1 MHHPLTHHTSSTGEH
16 CRVILRRT
24 TALLKYQ
31 IMEVIMKE
39 VDHCKKSTATK
50 IFCFRNALE
59 KKGHHEI
66 RGAAKSFH
74 FVVTI

>member
-1 MHHPLTHHTSSTGEH
+1 
-16 CRVILRRT
+16 
-24 TALLKYQ
+24 
-31 IMEVIMKE
+31 MKE

-74 FVVTI
+74 FVVTMEGYGFGSST